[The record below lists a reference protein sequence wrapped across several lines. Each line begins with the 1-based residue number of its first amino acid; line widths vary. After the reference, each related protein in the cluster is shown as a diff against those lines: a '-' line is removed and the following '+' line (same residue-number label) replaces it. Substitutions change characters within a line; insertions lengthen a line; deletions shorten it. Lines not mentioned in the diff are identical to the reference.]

1 MDISVKNAL
10 DGLQNAC
17 KKAESDQCTEGVWKL
32 AVHDI
37 RSFIYYISDKGAAD
51 RFNRFCSIYLDGN
64 DYKELSG
71 KGGDELRL
79 EAYPIL
85 CNAKTG
91 TSLYL
96 SFFLELSKYYLHS
109 RYDRKEI
116 DADKVTEYFDYLKE
130 SAPEAKLRMSENRKT
145 TGKESTAM
153 VEQTEMQKKKAEDH
167 QNGIPE
173 QEPEESLEEL
183 LQQLNGLIGMQKV
196 KDEVNSLINLLKY
209 NQMREASGS
218 DPINT
223 SMHLVFTG
231 NPGTGK
237 TTVARLL
244 SKIYKQI
251 GVLESGQLVEV
262 DRGGLVAG
270 YVGQTAERTNEKI
283 NEAMGGILF
292 IDEAY
297 TLAKGGTDF
306 GQEAIDT
313 LLKAME
319 DNRDKF
325 MVIVAGYPEPMER
338 FLESNPGL
346 RSRFHRTI
354 TFEDYNEQELFE
366 IFESICRKNAMTI
379 STDAKEKLRD
389 YLSYLVNHKADNFA
403 NGREMRNLFETTLS
417 NKANRLAEI
426 EDDHI
431 SKCDLYEINA
441 EEFPAFVLTQE
452 RC

>member
-1 MDISVKNAL
+1 M
-10 DGLQNAC
+10 
-17 KKAESDQCTEGVWKL
+17 
-32 AVHDI
+32 
-37 RSFIYYISDKGAAD
+37 
-51 RFNRFCSIYLDGN
+51 
-64 DYKELSG
+64 
-71 KGGDELRL
+71 
-79 EAYPIL
+79 
-85 CNAKTG
+85 
-91 TSLYL
+91 
-96 SFFLELSKYYLHS
+96 
-109 RYDRKEI
+109 
-116 DADKVTEYFDYLKE
+116 
-130 SAPEAKLRMSENRKT
+130 
-145 TGKESTAM
+145 
-153 VEQTEMQKKKAEDH
+153 ED
-167 QNGIPE
+167 
-173 QEPEESLEEL
+173 L

-209 NQMREASGS
+209 NQMREESGS
-218 DPINT
+218 DPIST

-244 SKIYKQI
+244 SKIYKEI
-251 GVLESGQLVEV
+251 GVLEFGQLVEV

-270 YVGQTAERTNEKI
+270 YVGQTAERTSEKI

-313 LLKAME
+313 LLKSME

-325 MVIVAGYPEPMER
+325 VVIVAGYPEPMER

-354 TFEDYNEQELFE
+354 AFEDYNEQELFE

-441 EEFPAFVLTQE
+441 EEFPPFVLTQE